1 MIIGAYFI
9 QIKKLMNNLLQL
21 FKKSNFKD
29 AGLRGTKEGKLYI
42 DKEVFYNRPEVRKA
56 IQEVKDSKII
66 TKMIEKH
73 R

>member
-1 MIIGAYFI
+1 MS
-9 QIKKLMNNLLQL
+9 KLLQL
-21 FKKSNFKD
+21 FKKSSLKD
-29 AGLRGTKEGKLYI
+29 TGLRGTYQGSLYV

-66 TKMIEKH
+66 RKMIEKH